1 MAIEDRAIGKRK
13 QTILAATLFVFWI
26 SFTAYAF
33 WWFEFK
39 NLRPFDTTAKG
50 AVVTPDMQ
58 LLYHSLMEALPGT
71 SNQISVVHFWNPDC
85 YCNRFNLVHLKQIMA
100 EYKSKNVRF
109 YIAVSMP
116 VVSDALREELK
127 ANFGDIELLALGSK
141 KLKAMIPSTPSA
153 AVLRPGE
160 GITYFGPYSEGAM
173 CSSQNGSFVETVLDA
188 SLGGNI
194 SAQVNSLAFGCYCD
208 W

>member
-1 MAIEDRAIGKRK
+1 M
-13 QTILAATLFVFWI
+13 FWI

-39 NLRPFDTTAKG
+39 NLRPFDTTGQG
-50 AVVTPDMQ
+50 AVVVPDMQ
-58 LLYHSLMEALPGT
+58 TLYHTLMTALPT
-71 SNQISVVHFWNPDC
+71 TEKQISVVHFWNPDC
-85 YCNRFNLVHLKQIMA
+85 YCNRFNLVHLKQIMDQ
-100 EYKSKNVRF
+100 YKNKNIHF
-109 YIAVSMP
+109 YVAVSRP
-116 VVSDALREELK
+116 VVSNKLRDELK
-127 ANFGDIELLALGSK
+127 ASFGDIQLLLLGKSG
-141 KLKAMIPSTPSA
+141 LKSMIPSTPSA

-188 SLGGNI
+188 SLAGNV
-194 SAQVNSLAFGCYCD
+194 SAQVNRLAFGCYCD